1 MQVVEIVDNEAAK
14 WTWLSERADEY
25 VAEGKVLI
33 FVLSKVGVE
42 EIAASLRRYC
52 TLPAGRQRLLTLQA

>member
-1 MQVVEIVDNEAAK
+1 MDNEAAK

-42 EIAASLRRYC
+42 EIAASLRRYF
-52 TLPAGRQRLLTLQA
+52 TNRQAGAALHTPTA

>member
-1 MQVVEIVDNEAAK
+1 MDNEAAK

-42 EIAASLRRYC
+42 EIAASLRRYL
-52 TLPAGRQRLLTLQA
+52 TSRQTACCIHSKRNSPLY